1 LRGNASKGEKN
12 DAAHECAVMGKSN
25 MKINIELKLLLIV
38 LSSVILSQA
47 LIIFSFAGFSI
58 AFTLKTTLI
67 SAGISMCIIFF
78 AVYFLLCRP
87 MKIHL
92 RNFQQTEKTL
102 ERFIRRNELILE
114 AAGEGILG
122 LDAEGRVIFVN
133 PSAAKMLGYEVEELI
148 GEIHHDKVHHTRE
161 IGVPYPDENCPIHAT
176 YTQGTTGHGNDEIF
190 RKKDGTS
197 IPIEYMSTPM
207 IEKGEV
213 IGAVVTFRDL
223 TERKREL
230 QEIEDKQC
238 HLEYLWTSQKQAEV
252 AQRASEKRYLA
263 FFNDSRDAIYI
274 TTADGKCLE
283 INQSALDLLG
293 YPKAEICRMA
303 VKELFL
309 SLDEYNGFK
318 QIIDQKGSIKD
329 YETKLLRK
337 DGKEI
342 DCLITSTMQTDED
355 GTISGYHG
363 IIHDITERK
372 KLEQQLLQAQKMEA
386 VGRLAGGIAHDF
398 NNILTAI
405 IGYGNL
411 LKIDIKEDDP
421 LNNYATQ
428 ILNSAERAAN
438 LTRALLTFSRKQIIS
453 PKPVNINDVIKG
465 IGRLLSR
472 LIGEDID
479 LSTPLTDKDLTI
491 MADTT
496 QIEQVLMNLAT
507 NARDAMPNGGTLVI
521 STDMITFDN
530 EYLRAH
536 GYGRLGNFAL
546 ISVEDTGCGID
557 EKIKERIFEPFF
569 TTKEIGKGTGLGLAM
584 VYGII
589 KQHEGY
595 INVYSDADKGTTFKI
610 YLPLIKS
617 RFEEPGQI
625 DAGPVSGGTE
635 TILIAEDDAQ
645 VRVLTKK
652 ILEKAGYHVIE
663 AADGVAAMNLFRANQ
678 DKIQLLI
685 LDVIMPKKNGKEC
698 YDEIRKSTPDIKTIF
713 TSGYTAN
720 IIHKKGILEEGID
733 LILKPVS
740 PNQLLRKVRE
750 VLDR

>member
-1 LRGNASKGEKN
+1 
-12 DAAHECAVMGKSN
+12 MGKSN
-25 MKINIELKLLLIV
+25 PKFAIELKVFLIV
-38 LSSVILSQA
+38 LSSVVLSQA
-47 LIIFSFAGFSI
+47 LIMFSLANFSI
-58 AFTLKTTLI
+58 NFTLKTAVI
-67 SAGISMCIIFF
+67 SAGISMFVILPAI
-78 AVYFLLCRP
+78 YFLLCRP

-92 RNFQQTEKTL
+92 RKFQQTEKTL
-102 ERFIRRNELILE
+102 ESFIRRNELILE
-114 AAGEGILG
+114 TAGEGIMG
-122 LDAEGRVIFVN
+122 LDSEGRVIFVN
-133 PSAAKMLGYEVEELI
+133 PSAAKMLGYEKEELI
-148 GEIHHDKVHHTRE
+148 GEIHHEKVHHSRE
-161 IGVPYPDENCPIHAT
+161 TGVPYPDENCPIRAT
-176 YTQGTTGHGNDEIF
+176 YTQGTINHGTDEVF
-190 RKKDGTS
+190 WKKDGTG

-207 IEKGEV
+207 LEQGEV

-230 QEIEDKQC
+230 QELEDKQC
-238 HLEYLWTSQKQAEV
+238 HLESLWTSQRQAET
-252 AQRASEKRYLA
+252 AQRTSEKRYLA

-274 TTADGKCLE
+274 TNEDGRCVE
-283 INQSALDLLG
+283 INRSALDLLG
-293 YPKAEICRMA
+293 YPKPELCRMS

-309 SLDEYNGFK
+309 NLDEYDGFK
-318 QIIDQKGSIKD
+318 RIIDQKGSVKD
-329 YETKLLRK
+329 FETKLLRK

-342 DCLITSTMQTDED
+342 DCLITSTLQTDDD
-355 GTISGYHG
+355 GTVSGYHG

-411 LKIDIKEDDP
+411 LKLEMKEDDP

-428 ILNSAERAAN
+428 ILNSAQRAAN

-465 IGRLLSR
+465 VSRLLSR
-472 LIGEDID
+472 LIGEDIE
-479 LSTPLTDKDLTI
+479 LSTPLTDKDMTV

-507 NARDAMPNGGTLVI
+507 NARDAMPDGGTLLI
-521 STDMITFDN
+521 GTDMITFDN
-530 EYLRAH
+530 EYVRAH

-557 EKIKERIFEPFF
+557 EKIRERIFEPFF

-595 INVYSDADKGTTFKI
+595 INVYSDPNKGTTFKI

-617 RFEEPGQI
+617 RFEDMSQL
-625 DAGPVSGGTE
+625 DDGPVSGGTE

-645 VRVLTKK
+645 VRGLTKR
-652 ILEKAGYHVIE
+652 ILEKAGYQVVE
-663 AADGVAAMNLFRANQ
+663 AADGAEAVRMYCGSNNN
-678 DKIQLLI
+678 IQLLI

-698 YDEIRKSTPDIKTIF
+698 YDEIRKSAPDIKTIF

-740 PNQLLRKVRE
+740 PNQLLRKIRE

>member
-1 LRGNASKGEKN
+1 
-12 DAAHECAVMGKSN
+12 MGKSN
-25 MKINIELKLLLIV
+25 IKINIELKLLLVV

-47 LIIFSFAGFSI
+47 LIIFSLAGLSL
-58 AFTLKTTLI
+58 AFTLKTAVI
-67 SAGISMCIIFF
+67 SAGISMCIILP
-78 AVYFLLCRP
+78 AIYFLLCRP

-92 RNFQQTEKTL
+92 RNFQKTEKTL

-114 AAGEGILG
+114 AAGEGIMG

-133 PSAAKMLGYEVEELI
+133 PAAAKMLGYEVEELI
-148 GEIHHDKVHHTRE
+148 GEIHHNKVHHTRE
-161 IGVPYPDENCPIHAT
+161 IGGPYPVENCPIHAT
-176 YTQGTTGHGNDEIF
+176 YTQGTTGHGNDEVF
-190 RKKDGTS
+190 WKKDGTN

-230 QEIEDKQC
+230 QELEDKQC

-252 AQRASEKRYLA
+252 AQRASEKRYLT

-274 TTADGKCLE
+274 TTAEGKCLE

-293 YPKAEICRMA
+293 YPKAEICKML
-303 VKELFL
+303 VKDLFL
-309 SLDEYNGFK
+309 NFDEYNGFK
-318 QIIDQKGSIKD
+318 HIIDRNGSVKD
-329 YETKLLRK
+329 FETKLLRK

-411 LKIDIKEDDP
+411 LKLEIKEDDP

-453 PKPVNINDVIKG
+453 PKPVNINNVIKG

-479 LSTPLTDKDLTI
+479 LSTPLTDKDLTV

-507 NARDAMPNGGTLVI
+507 NARDAMPNGGTLLI

-530 EYLRAH
+530 EYVRAH

-617 RFEEPGQI
+617 RFEEPCQI

-645 VRVLTKK
+645 VRALTKK
-652 ILEKAGYHVIE
+652 ILEKAGYQVVE
-663 AADGVAAMNLFRANQ
+663 AADGAEAVRLYCGDHNN
-678 DKIQLLI
+678 IQLLI
-685 LDVIMPKKNGKEC
+685 LDVIMPRKNGKEC
-698 YDEIRKSTPDIKTIF
+698 YDEIRKSTPDIKAIF

-733 LILKPVS
+733 LILKPIS

>member
-1 LRGNASKGEKN
+1 VSKRVKN
-12 DAAHECAVMGKSN
+12 NAAHDCAIMGKSN
-25 MKINIELKLLLIV
+25 TAFIIELKVFLIV

-47 LIIFSFAGFSI
+47 LIMFSLAGFSI
-58 AFTLKTTLI
+58 NFTFKTAVI
-67 SAGISMCIIFF
+67 SAGILICIIYF

-87 MKIHL
+87 MKLNLHK
-92 RNFQQTEKTL
+92 FQQTEKTL
-102 ERFIRRNELILE
+102 ESFIRRNELILE

-122 LDAEGRVIFVN
+122 LNAEGRVIFVN
-133 PSAAKMLGYEVEELI
+133 PSAAKMLGYETKELI
-148 GEIHHDKVHHTRE
+148 GEIHHEKIHHSRE

-176 YTQGTTGHGNDEIF
+176 YTQGTTNHGTDEVF
-190 RKKDGTS
+190 WKKDGTS

-207 IEKGEV
+207 IEQGEV

-230 QEIEDKQC
+230 QELEDKQC
-238 HLEYLWTSQKQAEV
+238 HLEYLWTTQKQAEV
-252 AQRASEKRYLA
+252 AQRTSEKRYLA
-263 FFNDSRDAIYI
+263 FFDDSRDAIYI
-274 TTADGKCLE
+274 TNEDGKCLE
-283 INQSALDLLG
+283 INRSALDLLG
-293 YPKAEICRMA
+293 YPKPEICKMA

-309 SLDEYNGFK
+309 SLDEYDGFK
-318 QIIDQKGSIKD
+318 RTIDQKGSVKD
-329 YETKLLRK
+329 FETKLLRK

-342 DCLITSTMQTDED
+342 DCLITSTLQTDDD
-355 GTISGYHG
+355 GTVSGYHG

-411 LKIDIKEDDP
+411 LKLEIKEDDP

-465 IGRLLSR
+465 ISRLLSR

-479 LSTPLTDKDLTI
+479 LSTPLTDKDLTV

-507 NARDAMPNGGTLVI
+507 NARDAMPNGGTLLI
-521 STDMITFDN
+521 GTDMITFDN
-530 EYLRAH
+530 EYVRAH

-546 ISVEDTGCGID
+546 ISVEDTGSGID

-595 INVYSDADKGTTFKI
+595 INVYSDPNKGTTFKI

-617 RFEEPGQI
+617 RFEDIGQL
-625 DAGPVSGGTE
+625 DDGPVSGGTE

-645 VRVLTKK
+645 VRGLTRR
-652 ILEKAGYHVIE
+652 ILEKAGYQVFE
-663 AADGVAAMNLFRANQ
+663 AADGAEAVKTYCGNN
-678 DKIQLLI
+678 KNIQLLI

-698 YDEIRKSTPDIKTIF
+698 YDEIKKSSPDIKTIF